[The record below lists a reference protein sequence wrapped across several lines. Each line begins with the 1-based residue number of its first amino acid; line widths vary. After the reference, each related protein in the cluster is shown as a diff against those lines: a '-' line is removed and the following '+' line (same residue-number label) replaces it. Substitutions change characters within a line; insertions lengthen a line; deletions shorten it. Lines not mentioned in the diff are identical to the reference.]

1 MLRLIKDSKD
11 TVAVKVINLEE
22 ARDDI
27 DEIQNEI
34 SFLQRCHH
42 PHVIGYFHSHN
53 KGMKLWM
60 VMELMVGSAQDL
72 VSGLGSFFFSSPIFS
87 FPPF

>member
-1 MLRLIKDSKD
+1 MIKDSKES
-11 TVAVKVINLEE
+11 VAVKVINLEE
-22 ARDDI
+22 ARDEI
-27 DEIQNEI
+27 EEIQNEI
-34 SFLQRCHH
+34 FFLQNCNH

-72 VSGLGSFFFSSPIFS
+72 VIEVPFLFFLVS
-87 FPPF
+87 